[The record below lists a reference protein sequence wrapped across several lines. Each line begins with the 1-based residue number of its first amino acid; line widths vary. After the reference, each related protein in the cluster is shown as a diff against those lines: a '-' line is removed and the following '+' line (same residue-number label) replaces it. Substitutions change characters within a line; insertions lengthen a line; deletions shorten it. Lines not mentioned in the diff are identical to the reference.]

1 MLTALMMVL
10 TVSPAGARQRDNTTT
25 PVYSCHMSAASCQ
38 RLAELIATQEYIGE
52 AVEPQGYTQA
62 RPYEIY
68 QLPDPRPFGE
78 YPTEKSSER

>member
-10 TVSPAGARQRDNTTT
+10 TVSPAGARQRDQTT
-25 PVYSCHMSAASCQ
+25 PVSSCHMSAASCQ

-68 QLPDPRPFGE
+68 QLPDPKPFGE